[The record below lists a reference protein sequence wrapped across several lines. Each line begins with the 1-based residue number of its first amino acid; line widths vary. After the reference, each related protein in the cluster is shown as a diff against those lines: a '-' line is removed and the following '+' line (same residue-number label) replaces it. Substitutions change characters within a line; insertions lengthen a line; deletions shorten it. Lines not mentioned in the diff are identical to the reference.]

1 MGTGL
6 VVADG
11 GGFFRGLEVD
21 MRRDGGVGGVLVAR
35 LFGEAKRSIEWSER
49 KKKEKVKVACEVFG
63 E

>member
-21 MRRDGGVGGVLVAR
+21 MRRDEGVGGVLVAR

-49 KKKEKVKVACEVFG
+49 RKKRKS
-63 E
+63 